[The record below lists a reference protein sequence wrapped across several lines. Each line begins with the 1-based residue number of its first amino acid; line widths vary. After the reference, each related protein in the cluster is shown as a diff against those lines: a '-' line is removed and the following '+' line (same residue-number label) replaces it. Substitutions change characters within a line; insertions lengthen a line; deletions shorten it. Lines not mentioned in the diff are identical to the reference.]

1 MGDVSDDAV
10 IAQIVEVGEGRITGL
25 VNNAGIMDAFV
36 PTAEIDDA
44 LWERVLRINVTAPMK
59 LMRAVL
65 PAMVEAGHGRIV
77 NVASEAIIRAGASGT
92 PYATSKHAVVG
103 LTKSTALFYGPA
115 GVRVNAVAPGAVA
128 TNIEAPFR
136 SELGAQRL
144 GPIMQAT
151 VPAPATAEQLAA
163 SITWLLSEDSANVNG
178 ALLSRTAAG
187 RRSDGTPSRGADRSA
202 TGRLGR
208 ADRSRS
214 GSAPVPTHWSGSD
227 EVSPQDRALGVG
239 VAQLLV
245 EPQDGGVGR
254 ADHEPH
260 LAGTG
265 CHEPRLGRHDGIPAE
280 SRAPERGRHRHVV
293 DPAAVPLVAG
303 QRRRD
308 DGPALAV
315 RDQDGGRRVGPRVRD
330 VPVGVVPRAHQTA
343 LVPQGDDLLD
353 VVVGDLTEVHAADP
367 QVLGRGVG
375 RTRGEGVR
383 ESDPVADAARSHQ
396 RGWYGETTTSTR
408 WNSLRSE

>member
-1 MGDVSDDAV
+1 M

-77 NVASEAIIRAGASGT
+77 NVASEASIRAGASGT

-178 ALLSRTAAG
+178 ALLM
-187 RRSDGTPSRGADRSA
+187 SDGG
-202 TGRLGR
+202 
-208 ADRSRS
+208 
-214 GSAPVPTHWSGSD
+214 WS
-227 EVSPQDRALGVG
+227 
-239 VAQLLV
+239 
-245 EPQDGGVGR
+245 
-254 ADHEPH
+254 
-260 LAGTG
+260 T
-265 CHEPRLGRHDGIPAE
+265 I
-280 SRAPERGRHRHVV
+280 
-293 DPAAVPLVAG
+293 
-303 QRRRD
+303 
-308 DGPALAV
+308 
-315 RDQDGGRRVGPRVRD
+315 
-330 VPVGVVPRAHQTA
+330 
-343 LVPQGDDLLD
+343 
-353 VVVGDLTEVHAADP
+353 
-367 QVLGRGVG
+367 
-375 RTRGEGVR
+375 
-383 ESDPVADAARSHQ
+383 
-396 RGWYGETTTSTR
+396 
-408 WNSLRSE
+408 